1 MAVYHY
7 PTIFY
12 LVCHGQ
18 DLADSIFLA
27 DISKKADSAALV
39 GDYRL
44 YRNMDHI
51 FLHSWLLPMSACK

>member
-1 MAVYHY
+1 
-7 PTIFY
+7 
-12 LVCHGQ
+12 
-18 DLADSIFLA
+18 
-27 DISKKADSAALV
+27 V